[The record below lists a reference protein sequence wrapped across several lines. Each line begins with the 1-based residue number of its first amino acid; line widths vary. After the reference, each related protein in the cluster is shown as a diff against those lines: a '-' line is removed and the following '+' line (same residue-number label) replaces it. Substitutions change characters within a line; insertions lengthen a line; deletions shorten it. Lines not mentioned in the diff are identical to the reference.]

1 MKELVIYLYE
11 SRLNILLDIRHCFP
25 LSVRMS
31 GGDKMIVYPENASPE
46 LKENIDLLNT
56 VMGSW
61 DPSDEDYKSMIVL
74 ASNSREMVEGI
85 VSILKRVV

>member
-1 MKELVIYLYE
+1 MRLNIPYKE
-11 SRLNILLDIRHCFP
+11 LNILLDIRHCFP
-25 LSVRMS
+25 LSVRMN
-31 GGDKMIVYPENASPE
+31 GGDNMIVYPENASPE

-74 ASNSREMVEGI
+74 ASNSREMVEGV

>member
-1 MKELVIYLYE
+1 
-11 SRLNILLDIRHCFP
+11 
-25 LSVRMS
+25 
-31 GGDKMIVYPENASPE
+31 MIVYPENASPE